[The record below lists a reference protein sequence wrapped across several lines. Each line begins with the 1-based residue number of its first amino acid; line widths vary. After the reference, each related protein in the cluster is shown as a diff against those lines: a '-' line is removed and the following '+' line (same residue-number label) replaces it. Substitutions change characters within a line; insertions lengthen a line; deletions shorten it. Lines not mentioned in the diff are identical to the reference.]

1 MLHTAAEGETAT
13 KDCERGGEVRGA
25 PPRTPLGLSPQTP
38 MRNGAPLTLQVCL
51 DYVPFTVT
59 SALCTHAHSH
69 SHKRKCAECKEP
81 RATQAGKPTAA
92 RAAAR
97 PARDARCVGTRTR
110 GRRVARA
117 RGPDPRSQK
126 REGAH
131 ARLAGWVELERASG
145 ESCRRGRAN
154 PPGTPVGGP
163 RPRAPPV
170 LPGVADAGSKPH
182 AAARVGK
189 RGEMALHE
197 GASLARAG
205 SDARSICGA
214 QVGGRRLSRAWE
226 QVPRAGGGR
235 DAGGPPS
242 ATRATTL
249 SVGVEERGRSPTSR
263 RT

>member
-1 MLHTAAEGETAT
+1 MCPQFFIPNSKLLSIALSTESS
-13 KDCERGGEVRGA
+13 VQ
-25 PPRTPLGLSPQTP
+25 LGMAGP
-38 MRNGAPLTLQVCL
+38 TL
-51 DYVPFTVT
+51 P
-59 SALCTHAHSH
+59 
-69 SHKRKCAECKEP
+69 K
-81 RATQAGKPTAA
+81 A
-92 RAAAR
+92 RA
-97 PARDARCVGTRTR
+97 PTPSLG
-110 GRRVARA
+110 
-117 RGPDPRSQK
+117 
-126 REGAH
+126 
-131 ARLAGWVELERASG
+131 GWIELERASG

-214 QVGGRRLSRAWE
+214 QGGGRRGAERC
-226 QVPRAGGGR
+226 VGAGAEGWGAR

-242 ATRATTL
+242 ATRATML
-249 SVGVEERGRSPTSR
+249 SVGVEERGPSPTSR
-263 RT
+263 RRRAACPPTPPGARA